1 MFDFFWVPVFTFLIA
16 VLVILLLR
24 PLATMGGLLDVPDAR
39 KRHEGAVPLV
49 GGLAIALAVW
59 AGCLM
64 FLRSQGY
71 YSGLLAGITLLA
83 LVGFVDDRRGM
94 SPMTKLG
101 AQIFAAILMTSWG
114 GVYLSSLGDLFGR
127 REIELVNWG
136 IPLTLFAV
144 VAVINAMN
152 MSDGMDGLAGGL
164 ALTMFLWF
172 SYLAEMTA
180 NASAQRVAVIFCGAI
195 AGFLLFNM
203 RNPLQGKLRVF
214 LGDAGSLTLGYAI
227 VWFSVELSQ
236 AGYNN
241 GANVPPVVMLW
252 IVGFVL
258 IDLLAVVLRRV
269 IKRRNPLSADR
280 SHLHHILQR
289 LGLSPGLIVWLIIAS
304 NALLGAVGVIGWR
317 MGVSEQLLFIAFL
330 GLVLIHLLL
339 MHNAWRCLRIGRRF
353 IRRRGKGCWH

>member
-1 MFDFFWVPVFTFLIA
+1 MFDFFWVPVFTFLMA
-16 VLVILLLR
+16 VLIILLLR

-71 YSGLLAGITLLA
+71 YSALLAGITLLA

-114 GVYLSSLGDLFGR
+114 GVYLSSLGDLLGR

-172 SYLAEMTA
+172 AYLAEVTV
-180 NASAQRVAVIFCGAI
+180 NAPAQRVAVIFCGAI

-236 AGYNN
+236 VSYNN
-241 GANVPPVVMLW
+241 GSHVPPVVMLW

-258 IDLLAVVLRRV
+258 IDLLAVVLRRA

-289 LGLSPGLIVWLIIAS
+289 LGISPGVIVWLIIAS
-304 NALLGAVGVIGWR
+304 NALLGAVGIFGWR
-317 MGVSEQLLFIAFL
+317 MGVSEQLLFIVFL
-330 GLVLIHLLL
+330 GLTLVHLLL
-339 MHNAWRCLRIGRRF
+339 MHNAWRCLRIGRRL
-353 IRRRGKGCWH
+353 IRRRAKGR